1 MVTRLGTVSSTKN
14 LPSEYENLTL
24 TLWTLARWFR
34 KRIRPAKTLQSASPH
49 IRYEYGSLVSSVW
62 LNSSVRNVRFARD
75 ENEIIPIRRF
85 KQSGVALQMGMAGL
99 EESLERKTFGLPVL
113 GAA

>member
-1 MVTRLGTVSSTKN
+1 MVTRSEAVSATKN
-14 LPSEYENLTL
+14 LPSGYENLTL
-24 TLWTLARWFR
+24 TPWALARWLR
-34 KRIRPAKTLQSASPH
+34 KHIQPAKTLQSASTH
-49 IRYEYGSLVSSVW
+49 IRYEYASLVSSVS

-75 ENEIIPIRRF
+75 ENEIIPFGRF

-99 EESLERKTFGLPVL
+99 EEFLERKTFVVPVP